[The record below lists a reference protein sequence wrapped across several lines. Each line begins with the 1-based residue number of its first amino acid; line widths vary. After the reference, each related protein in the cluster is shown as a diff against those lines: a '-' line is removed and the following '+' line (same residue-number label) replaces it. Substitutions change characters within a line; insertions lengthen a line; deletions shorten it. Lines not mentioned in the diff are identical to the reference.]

1 MQLSLMILIGSSR
14 SVSVSELESSIE
26 KSPPL
31 FAMFI
36 RLRSLSRAE
45 LTKTTGK
52 LNRGD
57 YGRRLGIRP
66 RSQGLLPF
74 QNGGQTRRKTIKFIE
89 HKRKSQLGTKK

>member
-1 MQLSLMILIGSSR
+1 MNSL
-14 SVSVSELESSIE
+14 
-26 KSPPL
+26 
-31 FAMFI
+31 FFTMFI

-52 LNRGD
+52 LNMGD
-57 YGRRLGIRP
+57 VRLGIRP

-74 QNGGQTRRKTIKFIE
+74 QNGGQTRRKTITFIE